1 MMLIPRRFLG
11 VLLALTA
18 APALS
23 YAGPAPTSPAAESFP
38 LGQFKLTALRD
49 ALNIVPNDNS
59 VFGVGKTPAEVA
71 GVLAAA
77 GAPTDK
83 VTLGVD
89 ALLVQGAGRVMLFD
103 TGLGPR
109 VHGQLAAS
117 LALAG
122 LTPDQVTDVFI
133 THSHFDHVG
142 GLATL
147 DGHSTFPKAVI
158 HMSSEEWGFMQSQP
172 SNAALVK
179 VIAIQ
184 VKPFLP
190 GGMVAPGVRSVALV
204 GHTPGHTGYE
214 ISSGGARLL
223 DIGDSA
229 HSAIISLAK
238 PDWNIEYDQ
247 DAAAGR
253 ATRRAVLTRLA
264 ASHEWVFAPHFP
276 FPGVGHVEA
285 KGDGFVW
292 APGKP

>member
-1 MMLIPRRFLG
+1 MLIPRRFLG
-11 VLLALTA
+11 LVLALA
-18 APALS
+18 ASPALS
-23 YAGPAPTSPAAESFP
+23 YAGPAPTPPAVESFT

-49 ALNIVPNDNS
+49 AQNVVPNDNS

-83 VTLGVD
+83 IALGVD

-109 VHGQLAAS
+109 VHGQVVAS

-122 LTPDQVTDVFI
+122 VTPDQVTDVFV

-142 GLATL
+142 GLVTL
-147 DGHSTFPKAVI
+147 DGHPTFAKAVI
-158 HMSSEEWGFMQSQP
+158 HMSAKEWAFMQSQA
-172 SNAALVK
+172 SNAGVVK
-179 VIAIQ
+179 VIAAQ
-184 VKPFLP
+184 VRTFEP
-190 GGMVAPGVRSVALV
+190 GGIVAPGVRALALV
-204 GHTPGHTGYE
+204 GHTPGHSGYE

-238 PDWNIEYDQ
+238 PDWDIEYDQ
-247 DAAAGR
+247 DPVAGR
-253 ATRRAVLTRLA
+253 ANRRALLTRLA
-264 ASHEWVFAPHFP
+264 ASHESVFAPHFP

>member
-1 MMLIPRRFLG
+1 MLISHRFLG
-11 VLLALTA
+11 VILSVAL
-18 APALS
+18 APALG
-23 YAGPAPTSPAAESFP
+23 YAGPVPAPPAAKSFP
-38 LGQFKLTALRD
+38 LGAFKVTALRD

-83 VTLGVD
+83 ITLGVD
-89 ALLVQGAGRVMLFD
+89 ALLVQGRGRVMLFD

-109 VHGQLAAS
+109 VRGQVVAS

-142 GLATL
+142 GLVTL

-158 HMSSEEWGFMQSQP
+158 HMSSEEWGFMSAQP
-172 SNAALVK
+172 SNADLVK
-179 VIAIQ
+179 VIAVQ

-190 GGMVAPGVRSVALV
+190 GGVVSPGVRSVALV
-204 GHTPGHTGYE
+204 GHTPGHTGYD
-214 ISSGGARLL
+214 ISSGGAHLI

-238 PDWNIEYDQ
+238 PDWDIEYDQ
-247 DAAAGR
+247 DFTAGR
-253 ATRRAVLTRLA
+253 ATRHAILTRLA

-276 FPGVGHVEA
+276 FPGVGKVEV

>member
-1 MMLIPRRFLG
+1 MMLISRRFLG
-11 VLLALTA
+11 VFLALA
-18 APALS
+18 AWPALGV
-23 YAGPAPTSPAAESFP
+23 AGPAPTPPAAESFP

-49 ALNIVPNDNS
+49 AANVMPNDNS
-59 VFGVGKTPAEVA
+59 VFGVGKTPADVA
-71 GVLAAA
+71 QVLEAA

-83 VTLGVD
+83 IALAVD

-109 VHGQLAAS
+109 VHGQVVAS
-117 LALAG
+117 LAMAG
-122 LTPDQVTDVFI
+122 VTPDQVTDIFI

-147 DGHSTFPKAVI
+147 DGRPTFPKAVI
-158 HMSSEEWGFMQSQP
+158 HMSVKEWAFMQSQS
-172 SNAALVK
+172 SNPGLKKAIAA
-179 VIAIQ
+179 Q
-184 VKPFLP
+184 VKTFEP
-190 GGMVAPGVRSVALV
+190 GGVVAPGVRSVALV

-214 ISSGGARLL
+214 ISSGGARLI

-229 HSAIISLAK
+229 HSSVISLAK
-238 PDWNIEYDQ
+238 PDWDIEYDQ
-247 DAAAGR
+247 DPVAGR
-253 ATRRAVLTRLA
+253 ASRRALLTRLA

>member
-1 MMLIPRRFLG
+1 MLLISRRFLG
-11 VLLALTA
+11 LLVVLAG
-18 APALS
+18 APALG
-23 YAGPAPTSPAAESFP
+23 YAGPVPTPPAAESFP
-38 LGQFKLTALRD
+38 LGQFRLTALRD
-49 ALNIVPNDNS
+49 AQNVVPNDNS
-59 VFGVGKTPAEVA
+59 VFGVGRTPAEVS

-83 VTLGVD
+83 IALGVD

-109 VHGQLAAS
+109 VHGQVAAS

-122 LTPDQVTDVFI
+122 VTPDEVTDVFV

-142 GLATL
+142 GLATA
-147 DGHSTFPKAVI
+147 DGQSAFPKAVI
-158 HMSSEEWGFMQSQP
+158 HMSAKEWAFMRSHA
-172 SNAALVK
+172 SNAGLVK
-179 VIAIQ
+179 AISAQ
-184 VKPFLP
+184 VRTFEP
-190 GGMVAPGVRSVALV
+190 GGMIAPGVRAVALV

-214 ISSGGARLL
+214 ISSGGARLI

-238 PDWNIEYDQ
+238 PDWDIEYDQ
-247 DAAAGR
+247 DPAAGR
-253 ATRRAVLTRLA
+253 ANRRALLTRLA

-285 KGDGFVW
+285 KGDGFIW

>member
-1 MMLIPRRFLG
+1 MLIPRRFFG
-11 VLLALTA
+11 FLLALAA
-18 APALS
+18 APALG
-23 YAGPAPTSPAAESFP
+23 YAGPAPTPPAAESFP
-38 LGQFKLTALRD
+38 LGQFKLVALRD
-49 ALNIVPNDNS
+49 ALNVVPNDNS
-59 VFGVGKTPAEVA
+59 VFGVGKTPAQVA

-83 VTLGVD
+83 ITLGVD

-109 VHGQLAAS
+109 AHGQLVTS

-122 LTPDQVTDVFI
+122 VTPDQVTDVFV

-147 DGHSTFPKAVI
+147 DGHSTYPKAMI
-158 HMSSEEWGFMQSQP
+158 HMSAKEWAFMRSQP
-172 SNAALVK
+172 ANAGLVK
-179 VIAIQ
+179 AIAAQ
-184 VKPFLP
+184 VKTFEP
-190 GGMVAPGVRSVALV
+190 GGMVAPGVRTIALV

-214 ISSGGARLL
+214 ISSGGARLM

-229 HSAIISLAK
+229 HSAVISLAK
-238 PDWNIEYDQ
+238 PDWDIEYDQ
-247 DAAAGR
+247 DSAAGR
-253 ATRRAVLTRLA
+253 ANRRALLTRLA

-276 FPGVGHVEA
+276 YPGVGRVVA
-285 KGDGFVW
+285 KGNGFVW

>member
-1 MMLIPRRFLG
+1 MPLISRFI
-11 VLLALTA
+11 VSLAFCLA
-18 APALS
+18 AFGAL
-23 YAGPAPTSPAAESFP
+23 AGPAPTPPAAESFP
-38 LGQFKLTALRD
+38 LGQFKITALRD
-49 ALNIVPNDNS
+49 ALNVVPNNNS
-59 VFGVGKTPAEVA
+59 VFGVGKTPADVA
-71 GVLAAA
+71 QVLAAA

-83 VTLGVD
+83 ITLGVD
-89 ALLVQGAGRVMLFD
+89 ALLVQGAGRIMLFD

-109 VHGQLAAS
+109 AHGQVVAS

-122 LTPDQVTDVFI
+122 FKPDQVTDVFV

-147 DGHSTFPKAVI
+147 DGHSMYPKAVI
-158 HMSSEEWGFMQSQP
+158 HMSAKEWAFMQSEA
-172 SNAALVK
+172 SNADLVK
-179 VIAIQ
+179 AIAAQ
-184 VKPFLP
+184 VKPFEP
-190 GGMVAPGVRSVALV
+190 GGMVAPGVRAVALV

-214 ISSGGARLL
+214 ISSSGARLI

-229 HSAIISLAK
+229 HSAVISLAK
-238 PDWNIEYDQ
+238 PDWDIEYDQ
-247 DAAAGR
+247 DSVAGR
-253 ATRRAVLTRLA
+253 AIRRALLTRLA